1 VAVENRVVKVTVDVK
16 NSGSKAGKEAV
27 EVYTSDLVATL
38 ISPDVKRLRGFEKI
52 LLQAGESKTVT
63 FDIPVE
69 QLAFAGVDGKPV
81 LEPGDFEVHVAK
93 LTVKFK
99 L

>member
-1 VAVENRVVKVTVDVK
+1 VK
-16 NSGSKAGKEAV
+16 NTGSRVGKEAV

-52 LLQAGESKTVT
+52 SLQAGESKTVA
-63 FDIPVE
+63 FEIPVE
-69 QLAFAGVDGKPV
+69 QLAYAGVDGKPV
-81 LEPGDFEVHVAK
+81 LEPGDFEVQVGR